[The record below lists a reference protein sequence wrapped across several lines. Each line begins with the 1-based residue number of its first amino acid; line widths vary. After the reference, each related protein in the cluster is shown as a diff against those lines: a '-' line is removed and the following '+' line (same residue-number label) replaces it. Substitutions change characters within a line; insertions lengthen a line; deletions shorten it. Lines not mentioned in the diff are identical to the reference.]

1 MTDRRPGRPVD
12 GVLALDKPTGVSS
25 NQILQQ
31 VRRLY
36 RARKAGH
43 GGTLDPFAEGAL
55 VILFGEATKFGH
67 YFLAADKTYR
77 VTMRFGSAT
86 DSDDCTGQVIAT
98 KAPPDFATIDWPT
111 VLAPFH
117 GEIEQVPPSYSA
129 LKIAGK
135 RAYAL
140 ARAGNPVILP
150 PRQVVINSICVVAC
164 NASTAETTLTISCG
178 KGTYIR
184 ALVRDIARALGS
196 VAHAVKL
203 RRLSCGRIS
212 SNLHPLE
219 RLTAL
224 DETRGLD
231 ALDDLL
237 LPVASCVA
245 HLPRADIAAERMPY
259 IGNGNDIATRLPAGE
274 YALYTDARF
283 FGVGYC
289 RDGRLFP
296 KRLFHLR

>member
-1 MTDRRPGRPVD
+1 MTGRRQGRPLD
-12 GVLALDKPTGVSS
+12 GVLALDKPAGVSS

-36 RARKAGH
+36 RAQKAGH

-55 VILFGEATKFGH
+55 VILFGEATKFGR
-67 YFLAADKTYR
+67 YFLAADKTYC

-86 DSDDCTGQVIAT
+86 DSDDCTGQVIDT
-98 KAPPDFATIDWPT
+98 KAPPDFAAIDWPA

-129 LKIAGK
+129 LKVAGK
-135 RAYAL
+135 RAYEL
-140 ARAGNPVILP
+140 ARTGNPVKLP
-150 PRQVVINSICVVAC
+150 PRRVVINSISVIAC
-164 NASTAETTLTISCG
+164 DLLTGEATLAVSCG

-196 VAHAVKL
+196 AAHAVKL
-203 RRLSCGRIS
+203 RRLSCGKRFAD
-212 SNLHPLE
+212 LHLPE

-224 DETRGLD
+224 NETRGLA
-231 ALDDLL
+231 ALDALL

-259 IGNGNDIATRLPAGE
+259 IGNGNDIATQLPAGE

-283 FGVGYC
+283 FGVGDC

-296 KRLFHLR
+296 KRLCRLR